1 MNIHKFNI
9 KPKDKQHKTIKWI
22 IPDDIRQYVKKV
34 NSSTWEI
41 YSHEDILLK
50 PKEVK
55 FLMLGI
61 GFMMSEGVVLTSL
74 ANSLSK
80 KRCSIQNEVNLEDTV
95 NIIAVITNNSKE
107 TVKIQEN
114 DLLFLVCYKK
124 IMMVFKKMTEMKEKI
139 YPELPT
145 IREQPTA
152 PNVVNG
158 GSDDRGHSYRLK
170 IIREVQNF
178 LEEEIKKRDA
188 FSKKYFRKAKVVNIV
203 DNGLIVITI
212 GAEGTGAVLLSTGV
226 GVPFAL
232 ALGISGVVTGA
243 ISLIGNIFSKKAT
256 TKVEK
261 HLKIKTLAM
270 AKLDTIA
277 SHVSKAMMD
286 DFINDEEFMLIMEE
300 MEKYK
305 ALKEEIRNNTKKKL
319 KTEEEESLIERG
331 RQEARE
337 SFRRLVEKNK
347 TI

>member
-1 MNIHKFNI
+1 
-9 KPKDKQHKTIKWI
+9 
-22 IPDDIRQYVKKV
+22 
-34 NSSTWEI
+34 
-41 YSHEDILLK
+41 
-50 PKEVK
+50 
-55 FLMLGI
+55 
-61 GFMMSEGVVLTSL
+61 
-74 ANSLSK
+74 
-80 KRCSIQNEVNLEDTV
+80 
-95 NIIAVITNNSKE
+95 
-107 TVKIQEN
+107 
-114 DLLFLVCYKK
+114 
-124 IMMVFKKMTEMKEKI
+124 MTEMKEKI
-139 YPELPT
+139 YPTLPT

-170 IIREVQNF
+170 IIREVQEF
-178 LEEEIKKRDA
+178 LEEEIKNREA
-188 FSKKYFRKAKVVNIV
+188 FSKKYFRIPKVVNMI
-203 DNGLIVITI
+203 DNALITITI
-212 GAEGTGAVLLSTGV
+212 GAEGTSAVLLSTGV
-226 GVPFAL
+226 GAPFAL

-243 ISLIGNIFSKKAT
+243 VSLIGNIFSKKAT
-256 TKVEK
+256 TKAEK

-286 DFINDEEFMLIMEE
+286 DFISDEEFKLIMEE

-319 KTEEEESLIERG
+319 KTEEEESLIEKG